1 MIQRAHGLPSGRGEA
16 EAHAASRPEAVGYSS
31 PGAVNVARQ
40 SCGPPRDRAIIV
52 EVAPSVHFPKNFC
65 VSCHVAGRSGW
76 PCRLR
81 REPCGA
87 SQRGRRKR
95 TDGHF
100 LGGLLTVKLG
110 TFSLTKITDDCQR
123 MCLGMADH
131 WR

>member
-1 MIQRAHGLPSGRGEA
+1 M
-16 EAHAASRPEAVGYSS
+16 
-31 PGAVNVARQ
+31 NF
-40 SCGPPRDRAIIV
+40 GPPHPVI
-52 EVAPSVHFPKNFC
+52 PPKKC
-65 VSCHVAGRSGW
+65 VPVAGRSEW

-87 SQRGRRKR
+87 SQRGLSALYVRTRRKR
-95 TDGHF
+95 KDWHF
-100 LGGLLTVKLG
+100 LGGRLTVKLG